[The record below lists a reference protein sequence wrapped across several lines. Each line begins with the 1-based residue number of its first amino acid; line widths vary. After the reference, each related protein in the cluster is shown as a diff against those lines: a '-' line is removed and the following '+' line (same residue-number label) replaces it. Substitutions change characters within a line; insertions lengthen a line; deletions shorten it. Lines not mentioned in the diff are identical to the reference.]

1 MVSTIN
7 VNFSKLF
14 SYRKIYQKF
23 RSILISWLFSLVCRD
38 ENKLFYDG
46 KKIAKLE
53 EESII
58 VGKTVKTAKSAGIK
72 KLRLRTAESVASLN
86 GKRISQ
92 ITSKKLCYKV
102 HIARFKNKAVPCPV
116 QAKHVQSQ
124 HQVDLVDM
132 QKRPVEWKK
141 KLYKYIF

>member
-7 VNFSKLF
+7 VNFSKLS

>member
-7 VNFSKLF
+7 VNFSKLS

-46 KKIAKLE
+46 NEIAKLE

-58 VGKTVKTAKSAGIK
+58 VGETVKTAKSTGIK
-72 KLRLRTAESVASLN
+72 KLRLRTAESVA
-86 GKRISQ
+86 I
-92 ITSKKLCYKV
+92 
-102 HIARFKNKAVPCPV
+102 
-116 QAKHVQSQ
+116 
-124 HQVDLVDM
+124 
-132 QKRPVEWKK
+132 
-141 KLYKYIF
+141 